1 MPQCPQCNSERTYR
15 DGLRYL
21 SNHSEVQRFLC
32 RDCGY
37 RFSEKPLQENPNW
50 SLNSS
55 IALQFKHQI
64 CALEAKNLER
74 QSEIKTIGAG
84 IEKATEQDIKGKLL
98 QFEFYCKKEGL
109 SDSTKETFSAIMK
122 RLSKYSDIND
132 PESVKTALAE
142 LTISNN
148 SKLLYRA
155 AYTTYLASIGKTW
168 TRPKCR
174 HEVKLPDFLPTEL
187 ELDQLI
193 AGSGKKV
200 GTLLKL
206 VKETGMRLGEC
217 LSLTWI
223 NINFETHCI
232 TLPKAE
238 KHSLP
243 RSFPPVT
250 NALINMIG
258 SLPKQNQKVF
268 GTTSRTSAITGLCQ
282 ARKRVAARLANP
294 RIAKIHFHLI
304 RHWYATMEYHK
315 KPDLY
320 HVGRMLGHRSLT
332 NTQIYVNMEQM
343 IFNSTPSDYIVKVA
357 STIEE
362 ACKLLEVGFEFVTD
376 IGGQKLFR
384 KRK

>member
-1 MPQCPQCNSERTYR
+1 MVY
-15 DGLRYL
+15 
-21 SNHSEVQRFLC
+21 SN
-32 RDCGY
+32 
-37 RFSEKPLQENPNW
+37 
-50 SLNSS
+50 
-55 IALQFKHQI
+55 QI
-64 CALEAKNLER
+64 CALEAKNLEP
-74 QSEIKTIGAG
+74 QTEIKTVAG
-84 IEKATEQDIKGKLL
+84 IEKTTEQDLKGKLL

-122 RLSKYSDIND
+122 RLSKYADIND
-132 PESVKTALAE
+132 TESVKAALAE
-142 LTISNN
+142 LSISNN

-155 AYTTYLASIGKTW
+155 AYTTFLASLGKTW
-168 TRPKCR
+168 TRPKYR

-187 ELDQLI
+187 EIDQLI

-200 GTLLKL
+200 GTLLML

-223 NINFETHCI
+223 NVNFETRCI

-243 RSFPPVT
+243 RCFPSVT
-250 NALINMIG
+250 NTLIDMIG

-268 GTTSRTSAITGLCQ
+268 GTTSRTSAIMGLCQ
-282 ARKRVAARLANP
+282 ARKRVATRLANP

-315 KPDLY
+315 KPDLDY
-320 HVGRMLGHRSLT
+320 VGRMLGHRSYT

-343 IFNSTPSDYIVKVA
+343 IFNSAPSDYIVKVA
-357 STIEE
+357 STVEE